1 MQVEFLF
8 PTYFIISLIWLL
20 SLLFNTVGSS
30 VRTSETDKY
39 EAMDFAEMPSPEA
52 EDPDVYLTIPDSVVS
67 PQHES
72 TKPTS
77 DSAIERDAFAQ
88 KLATMTDEDLLLQ
101 FQVRI

>member
-1 MQVEFLF
+1 
-8 PTYFIISLIWLL
+8 
-20 SLLFNTVGSS
+20 
-30 VRTSETDKY
+30 
-39 EAMDFAEMPSPEA
+39 MDFEGKSSPEA
-52 EDPDVYLTIPDSVVS
+52 EDPDVYLTIPDAVVS

-77 DSAIERDAFAQ
+77 ESAIERGAFAQ